1 MQKKAFKGVLID
13 HCATCQSVWLD
24 KNELEQLVAGVG
36 EDVHTLKAEARA
48 EMRTEAARPMTILSA
63 CPKCQVGQ
71 IREQL
76 IDGVKLDYCTHCG
89 GLYFDRGELDEAINN
104 KQEGVL
110 KRWQRRLFGG

>member
-1 MQKKAFKGVLID
+1 MSKKAHQGVLID
-13 HCATCQSVWLD
+13 YCETCRSVWLD
-24 KNELEQLVAGVG
+24 QGELDQLVSGQGSGVG
-36 EDVHTLKAEARA
+36 ELRATARA
-48 EMRTEAARPMTILSA
+48 ELATEAARPMTILSA